1 MADDYQKMADH
12 DATTVWVMQNRE
24 TARDVVEA
32 IQDKKGV
39 YSDVRVNR
47 TADDLKADL
56 KEKYGEVMLLFTDID
71 ELIEEVEQ
79 R

>member
-24 TARDVVEA
+24 TARDVIRAVK
-32 IQDKKGV
+32 DRLDGYDGV
-39 YSDVRVNR
+39 KIGR
-47 TADDLKADL
+47 TVDELQKNL

-71 ELIEEVEQ
+71 ELMEEVEQ
-79 R
+79 S

>member
-24 TARDVVEA
+24 TARDVIRAVK
-32 IQDKKGV
+32 DRLDRYDGV
-39 YSDVRVNR
+39 KIGR
-47 TADDLKADL
+47 TVDELQKNL

-71 ELIEEVEQ
+71 ELIEEAEQ